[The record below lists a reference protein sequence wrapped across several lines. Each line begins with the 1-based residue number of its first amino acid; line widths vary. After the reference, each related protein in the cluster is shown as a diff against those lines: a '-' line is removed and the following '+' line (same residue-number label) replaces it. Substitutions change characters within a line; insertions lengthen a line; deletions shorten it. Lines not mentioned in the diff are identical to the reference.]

1 MRVDQDMET
10 KVVEI
15 VVKGGH
21 GGYNEGGNF
30 GGSNYGGGRNY
41 HDFRSYSQQQQSNQG
56 PFVWT
61 VLVEDTQAVPM
72 VVTMDLIM
80 L

>member
-41 HDFRSYSQQQQSNQG
+41 HDFRSYSQQQQSN
-56 PFVWT
+56 
-61 VLVEDTQAVPM
+61 
-72 VVTMDLIM
+72 
-80 L
+80 